1 MKRSLMIGFAA
12 VTIAGFSPSARGS
25 WLADI
30 TGINIGQCS
39 VLIQNNTGRP
49 LSFEISGNQSTW
61 TKMTATTGLAADVCL
76 ARQADKKTGDI
87 FVRIATNGPA
97 PNESPK
103 IKTYR
108 LLFDRRYEFMW
119 NASEKVWDVSL
130 IVPRKSP

>member
-61 TKMTATTGLAADVCL
+61 TKMTATTGLAV
-76 ARQADKKTGDI
+76 I
-87 FVRIATNGPA
+87 FVHGLADITGINIGQC
-97 PNESPK
+97 S
-103 IKTYR
+103 
-108 LLFDRRYEFMW
+108 
-119 NASEKVWDVSL
+119 VL
-130 IVPRKSP
+130 IQNNTALAN